1 MVTGNIIKCSDKEKD
16 ELNEEII
23 KEAKMLI
30 RLTKKKKIY
39 EKQKKIVRWK
49 EWEKEKTKEK
59 DNQERKKKKKEK
71 KNKKQKQ
78 KKIMNGSPF
87 ITNYISIFN

>member
-30 RLTKKKKIY
+30 RLTKKKTINMKNR
-39 EKQKKIVRWK
+39 KNRQMKRMGKR
-49 EWEKEKTKEK
+49 K
-59 DNQERKKKKKEK
+59 DKGKR
-71 KNKKQKQ
+71 
-78 KKIMNGSPF
+78 
-87 ITNYISIFN
+87 